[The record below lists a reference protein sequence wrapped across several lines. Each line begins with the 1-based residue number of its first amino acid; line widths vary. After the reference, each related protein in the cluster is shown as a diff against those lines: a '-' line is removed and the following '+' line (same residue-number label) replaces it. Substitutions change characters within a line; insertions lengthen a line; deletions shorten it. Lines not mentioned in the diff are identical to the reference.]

1 MGYLS
6 AADRCT
12 FICRAV
18 ARVVDR
24 HTATTPEP
32 AAARRTRLAR
42 RGKSDV
48 SLPGLILA
56 FTFSKTIIRSADL
69 VTGNQ

>member
-1 MGYLS
+1 MEFLS
-6 AADRCT
+6 AADRFT

-24 HTATTPEP
+24 LSSTTPEP
-32 AAARRTRLAR
+32 AAARRAQLAR

-56 FTFSKTIIRSADL
+56 STYSMTITRSGHL
-69 VTGNQ
+69 VTGNR